1 MMNDGSIAKITKEEK
16 QSTKSKSIL
25 QLQRKNALPITTVTP
40 LDNNN
45 STSSLAKNCGRMSST
60 TSNDCGCL
68 LLVLLLSSPC
78 WYLK

>member
-16 QSTKSKSIL
+16 ESTNSKSIL
-25 QLQRKNALPITTVTP
+25 QLQCKNTLPTTTVTP
-40 LDNNN
+40 LDDNNN
-45 STSSLAKNCGRMSST
+45 TSLLAQNCRCTSST